1 MKKAL
6 VLFSLCLTCL
16 LLVACG
22 KANTTQNEKLSSKPK
37 IEGFKTSRKTSGVI
51 TADTASCLTIFP
63 ARIATNSSENKL
75 GYKPVAVTPYDAK
88 NPVLK
93 DKVSQAKVLS
103 STS

>member
-37 IEGFKTSRKTSGVI
+37 IEGFHYYGAIPERPKR
-51 TADTASCLTIFP
+51 
-63 ARIATNSSENKL
+63 
-75 GYKPVAVTPYDAK
+75 
-88 NPVLK
+88 
-93 DKVSQAKVLS
+93 SQAFRRLILVICLN
-103 STS
+103 

>member
-37 IEGFKTSRKTSGVI
+37 IEGFHYYGAIQNGLSGSQVFHRLTQVI
-51 TADTASCLTIFP
+51 CL
-63 ARIATNSSENKL
+63 N
-75 GYKPVAVTPYDAK
+75 
-88 NPVLK
+88 
-93 DKVSQAKVLS
+93 
-103 STS
+103 